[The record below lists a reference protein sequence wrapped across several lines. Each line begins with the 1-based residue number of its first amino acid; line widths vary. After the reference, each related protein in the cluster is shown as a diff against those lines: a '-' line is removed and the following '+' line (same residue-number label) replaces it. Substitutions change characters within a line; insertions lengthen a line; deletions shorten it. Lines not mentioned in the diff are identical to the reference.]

1 MFRKTRSCVG
11 LDIGSYSI
19 EAVELSVSGSRKKV
33 TGFGYEEIPG
43 EEARYETLSRL
54 VQNCHLKNRDVA
66 SSVSGRN
73 VIVRYVNMR
82 KMSDD
87 ELRNAIKFEADKY
100 IPFGVDE
107 VVLDCQRLDGTEG
120 IGAEEMRVLLVAVK
134 RNVIEEHV
142 GLLRSVGLNP
152 VVIDVDVFALGNA
165 WQFLTPDAEENS
177 QVTALVDI
185 GSTKTNINVL
195 EGGRSL
201 FTREVYI
208 AGADFSANIARRL
221 SMNAYEV
228 EQLKRE
234 PKNRE
239 KEIGEAV
246 GSAVDDLGNEI
257 RLSLDFFENEFEK
270 VVSSVKLSGGGSR
283 LVGVAAALGAI
294 FKKETQRWDPVEK
307 LEVCLNAETEE
318 SFRQN
323 GPQTTIALG
332 LAARLGRK

>member
-19 EAVELSVSGSRKKV
+19 EAVELSVSGSKKKV
-33 TGFGYEEIPG
+33 TGFGYEEIPS
-43 EEARYETLSRL
+43 EEARFETLNRL
-54 VQNCHLKNRDVA
+54 VQECRLKNRDVA

-82 KMSDD
+82 KMSDE
-87 ELRNAIKFEADKY
+87 ELRSAIKFEADKY

-107 VVLDCQRLDGTEG
+107 VVLDCQHIEG
-120 IGAEEMRVLLVAVK
+120 SEGLGADEMRVLLVAVK
-134 RNVIEEHV
+134 RNVVEEHV
-142 GLLRSVGLNP
+142 ALLRSVGLNP

-165 WQFLTPDAEENS
+165 YQFVAPEVLENG

-201 FTREVYI
+201 FTREVYV
-208 AGADFSANIARRL
+208 AGSDFSSSIARRL
-221 SMNAYEV
+221 SMNPYEV
-228 EQLKRE
+228 EQLKRD
-234 PKNRE
+234 PKDRAA
-239 KEIGEAV
+239 EITEAV
-246 GSAVDDLGNEI
+246 GSAVDDLGNEV

-270 VVSSVKLSGGGSR
+270 EVNTVKLSGGGSR
-283 LVGVAAALGAI
+283 LAGIPETLGTI
-294 FKKETQRWDPVEK
+294 FKKPTERWDPVEK
-307 LEVCLNAETEE
+307 LETSLNAEAEE
-318 SFRQN
+318 RFRTN
-323 GPQTTIALG
+323 GAQATIALG